1 MRKLIY
7 EYILL
12 FTSDNK
18 GILSMNWKLLL
29 IMSVVTLLGI
39 VAYEAMPCQKTIGKG
54 DTVVLLHGLGRT
66 TRSMRKMEKQLL
78 REGFRVINVAYPST
92 RVPIETLATQY
103 LGQAITTQCCQSD
116 RKIHFV
122 THSLGGIVLEYY
134 LKTHSLPNLGRVVM
148 LCPPNQGSELTDRF
162 RNNFLYRFFVGPAGQ
177 QLGTAPDSLPNSL
190 GVVDFELGVIAGD
203 RTLNPWTS
211 IIIPGADDGKVAI
224 TRAKVIGM
232 KDFLVV
238 HKTHTF
244 IMQDREVIDQAI
256 FFINNGLFKKDR
268 VNNT

>member
-1 MRKLIY
+1 M
-7 EYILL
+7 L
-12 FTSDNK
+12 FVSDDK
-18 GILSMNWKLLL
+18 EMFSMQWKLLL
-29 IMSVVTLLGI
+29 VTITVILLGI
-39 VAYEAMPCQKTIGKG
+39 MGYEAMDYCDHREITGQG
-54 DTVVLLHGLGRT
+54 DIVVLLHGLGRT

-78 REGFRVINVAYPST
+78 REGFNVINVAYPST

-103 LGQAITTQCCQSD
+103 LGQVIATQCRQPD

-134 LKTHSLPNLGRVVM
+134 LKTNSLPNLGRVVM
-148 LCPPNQGSELTDRF
+148 LCPPNQGSEIADRF
-162 RNNFLYRFFVGPAGQ
+162 RNNFLYRLFVGPAGQ
-177 QLGTAPDSLPNSL
+177 QLGTASDSLPNSL
-190 GVVDFELGVIAGD
+190 GIVAFELGVIAGD

-211 IIIPGADDGKVAI
+211 ILIPGADDGKVAI

-244 IMQDREVIDQAI
+244 IMQDREVIDQTI

>member
-1 MRKLIY
+1 
-7 EYILL
+7 
-12 FTSDNK
+12 
-18 GILSMNWKLLL
+18 MNWKLLL
-29 IMSVVTLLGI
+29 ITIIVILLGI
-39 VAYEAMPCQKTIGKG
+39 VAYEAISHSDHQETIGQG

-78 REGFRVINVAYPST
+78 REGFNVINVAYPST
-92 RVPIETLATQY
+92 RAPIETLATQY
-103 LGQAITTQCCQSD
+103 LGQAITTQCRQSD

-148 LCPPNQGSELTDRF
+148 LCPPNQGSELADRL
-162 RNNFLYRFFVGPAGQ
+162 RNNFLYRLFVGPAGQ

-190 GVVDFELGVIAGD
+190 GVVAFELGVIAGD
-203 RTLNPWTS
+203 RTLNPLTS
-211 IIIPGADDGKVAI
+211 IVIPGADDGKVAI

>member
-1 MRKLIY
+1 
-7 EYILL
+7 
-12 FTSDNK
+12 
-18 GILSMNWKLLL
+18 MNWKLLL
-29 IMSVVTLLGI
+29 ITIIVTLLGI
-39 VAYEAMPCQKTIGKG
+39 VAYEAMPYQETIDKG

-78 REGFRVINVAYPST
+78 RKGFRVINVAYPST

-103 LGQAITTQCCQSD
+103 LGQAITTQCCQPD

-148 LCPPNQGSELTDRF
+148 LCPPNQGSEIADRF
-162 RNNFLYRFFVGPAGQ
+162 RNNFLYRLFVGPAGQ

-190 GVVDFELGVIAGD
+190 GVVNFELGVITGD

-211 IIIPGADDGKVAI
+211 ILIPGADDGKVAI

-244 IMQDREVIDQAI
+244 IMRDREVIDQAI

-268 VNNT
+268 ANNT